1 MKHKTRAFSPSGI
14 SSFFEI
20 CDTTEDGKTPND
32 PQKIGA
38 RGGGF
43 VIEKGVLTEVEIT
56 PTQKSSKI
64 QVIIN
69 EQRAPEAETT
79 CAVARKLLQEADS
92 SFEITVSHTV
102 QVPIGAGFGTS
113 AAGALGTALALS
125 EALGLSHTYNDLGK
139 IAHAAEVECKTG
151 LGTVGPLM
159 IGGCVL
165 SVEPGGPGTAVIDR
179 IPLTSDHAIVAGV
192 CRGISTKSVLT
203 SPEKREAVNRSGRK
217 TLERILW
224 SPSLSNFLHC
234 CKGFAEEAGFMNDRL
249 RTLMKL
255 AEKAGAIGA
264 AQNMVGE
271 AIHAVTTLENAVRVT
286 QAFMEVLPQEK
297 IITAKIDFQGA
308 RLLG

>member
-20 CDTTEDGKTPND
+20 CDTTEDGKTLND
-32 PQKIGA
+32 AQKIGA
-38 RGGGF
+38 KGGGF
-43 VIEKGVLTEVEIT
+43 VIEKGVLTEVEII
-56 PTQKSSKI
+56 PAKESSKI
-64 QVIIN
+64 QVVIN
-69 EQRAPEAETT
+69 GQQAPEAETT
-79 CAVARKLLQEADS
+79 CHVARKLLQEADS
-92 SFEITVSHTV
+92 SFEITVKHMV

-125 EALGLSHTYNDLGK
+125 KALNLSHTYNDLGK

-179 IPLTSDHAIVAGV
+179 IPLTSDYVIVAGV
-192 CRGISTKSVLT
+192 CGGISTKSVLN
-203 SPEKREAVNRSGRK
+203 SPEKREAVNKSGRN
-217 TLERILW
+217 TLEHILL

-234 CKGFAEEAGFMNDRL
+234 CKSFAQEAGFMNDTL

-271 AIHAVTTLENAVRVT
+271 AIHAVTTLENAARVT

-297 IITAKIDFQGA
+297 IITSKIDFQGA